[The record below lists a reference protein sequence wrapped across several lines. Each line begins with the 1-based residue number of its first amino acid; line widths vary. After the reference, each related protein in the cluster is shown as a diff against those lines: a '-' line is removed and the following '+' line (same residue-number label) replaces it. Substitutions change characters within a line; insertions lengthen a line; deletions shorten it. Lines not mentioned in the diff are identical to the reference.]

1 MRKVISVV
9 VAIIYLTIAV
19 AYIMSLQIHEDEKIT
34 DNDAAIG
41 LLMLVGGFLLGNA
54 LIALL
59 G

>member
-9 VAIIYLTIAV
+9 VSLVYLTIAF
-19 AYIMSLQIHEDEKIT
+19 AYIMSLKGKHEKIT

-41 LLMLVGGFLLGNA
+41 VIMLVGGFLVGNA

-59 G
+59 R